1 MAVDTPAW
9 VRDAVFYQIFPDRF
23 ARSERVARPGP
34 FEAWDA
40 PPTNF
45 GFKGGD
51 LLGIVEHLDHIAGL
65 GVNALYLTPVFQSAS
80 NHRYHTYDYLAVD
93 PLLGGTDAL
102 RELIDAA
109 HARDMRVILDGVFN
123 HTGRGFWAFHH
134 VAETGAGSP
143 YRTWFHF
150 DEEALEAGRPID
162 PYPTAHA
169 RNGVATDDPAS
180 TGGSGEDSLARLGY
194 QAWWDLAALPK
205 LNIGEPAV
213 REYVWSVAEHWLRF
227 GADGWRLDVPGEIQD
242 PAFWAEFRRRCRAI
256 KPDAY
261 LVGEIWNVSSDW
273 TSDERFDALMNY
285 PLAEA
290 ILGFV
295 GGASINEP
303 LLRSHHEYGQTE
315 RTDGPGFAARLGELL
330 GAYDPDVT
338 AVQLNLMDSHDTPR
352 LASLLGGDRAAI
364 ELAMLLQATL
374 PGAPCLYYGGEI
386 GLRGG
391 LDPDCRRAFPWDE
404 SRWDH
409 ELLAFTRAAFGLRRA
424 EPLLRHGTVEIAGA
438 DADWV
443 AIERADPDDPST
455 ALIVAINAGTDAASI
470 GLDGASRIEP
480 LHLAD
485 RPLPLVATDGDARL
499 EVAPRSGAVVRVHRG
514 G

>member
-1 MAVDTPAW
+1 
-9 VRDAVFYQIFPDRF
+9 
-23 ARSERVARPGP
+23 
-34 FEAWDA
+34 
-40 PPTNF
+40 
-45 GFKGGD
+45 
-51 LLGIVEHLDHIAGL
+51 
-65 GVNALYLTPVFQSAS
+65 
-80 NHRYHTYDYLAVD
+80 
-93 PLLGGTDAL
+93 
-102 RELIDAA
+102 
-109 HARDMRVILDGVFN
+109 
-123 HTGRGFWAFHH
+123 
-134 VAETGAGSP
+134 
-143 YRTWFHF
+143 
-150 DEEALEAGRPID
+150 
-162 PYPTAHA
+162 
-169 RNGVATDDPAS
+169 
-180 TGGSGEDSLARLGY
+180 
-194 QAWWDLAALPK
+194 
-205 LNIGEPAV
+205 
-213 REYVWSVAEHWLRF
+213 
-227 GADGWRLDVPGEIQD
+227 
-242 PAFWAEFRRRCRAI
+242 
-256 KPDAY
+256 
-261 LVGEIWNVSSDW
+261 
-273 TSDERFDALMNY
+273 MNY

-455 ALIVAINAGTDAASI
+455 ALIVAINAGTEAASI